1 MALVAPYAV
10 NWQVKQKPFGEETEE
25 PTDLIRL
32 VKIVRASGYRGYLP
46 IETLSPK
53 NKVYDPFTVV
63 PEFLKQLREAIAQ
76 TA

>member
-1 MALVAPYAV
+1 MSEAGL
-10 NWQVKQKPFGEETEE
+10 
-25 PTDLIRL
+25 
-32 VKIVRASGYRGYLP
+32 LP

-63 PEFLKQLREAIAQ
+63 PGFLKQLRDAIAQ